1 MQSLLYVEIYTSS
14 SRYHEKNEKE
24 LKVCMLQSWQCTMS
38 YESGLLLN
46 ICWLSQTFHLCGEE
60 ASYLNAD
67 VCDLNHR
74 KKMKA
79 NSIRLIPES
88 LQQTFCSK
96 NWTSRVSQFAMKY
109 VRRTVVIKIGHWTTE
124 SQFAIFSSIFRWKVY
139 RVQKKLFQVCKLVYQ
154 EATVNVPKYE
164 SFCNAVNI
172 STTSDKW

>member
-1 MQSLLYVEIYTSS
+1 
-14 SRYHEKNEKE
+14 
-24 LKVCMLQSWQCTMS
+24 MLQSWQCTMS

-67 VCDLNHR
+67 VCNLNHR

-109 VRRTVVIKIGHWTTE
+109 VRRTVIIKIGHWTTE
-124 SQFAIFSSIFRWKVY
+124 SQFAIFSSIFWWKVY